1 MDDINLGQ
9 GTHSVAEI
17 DAAVDDV
24 KSLETPL
31 ISSVGEKFAVV
42 YDDGSLGRIPIA
54 DGYSAGAVAADSIAK
69 FKDVYDY
76 YSANRTKARS
86 ACTGVFISN
95 VSSLP
100 VTHTQLVT
108 SGATLITADYWCVS
122 MRLTN
127 PAAQT
132 GDWTVTTGDRTVTV
146 SGTIS
151 GTTDIILFLADPYWA

>member
-1 MDDINLGQ
+1 MDELNLYQ
-9 GTHSVAEI
+9 GTHSGQEI

-24 KSLETPL
+24 ISLETPL

-42 YDDGSLGRIPIA
+42 YDDGSLDRIPIA

-76 YSANRTKARS
+76 YSANRDKARS
-86 ACTGVFISN
+86 ACTGVYFSN

-100 VTHTQLVT
+100 VTHHQLPVT
-108 SGATLITADYWCVS
+108 GATIITADYYCVS

-127 PAAQT
+127 PSAQT
-132 GDWTVTTGDRTVTV
+132 GDWTVTTGQAEVTV
-146 SGTIS
+146 SGVIN
-151 GTTDIILFLADPYWA
+151 GETDIILFLADPYWA

>member
-1 MDDINLGQ
+1 MDDINFGQ

-42 YDDGSLGRIPIA
+42 YDDGSLDRIPIA
-54 DGYSAGAVAADSIAK
+54 DGYSAGAVADDSIAK

-76 YSANRTKARS
+76 YGENRTRS
-86 ACTGVFISN
+86 RKACTGVYISN

-100 VTHTQLVT
+100 VTHHQLPVT
-108 SGATLITADYWCVS
+108 GATFITADYYCVS

-127 PAAQT
+127 PAAQG
-132 GDWTVTTGDRTVTV
+132 GDWTITTGQAEVTV
-146 SGTIS
+146 DGVIN
-151 GTTDIILFLADPYWA
+151 GETDIILFLADPYWA